1 MAENMSYT
9 DLYSLPV
16 GTFQTGNVTN
26 FPVVYR

>member
-1 MAENMSYT
+1 MFWH
-9 DLYSLPV
+9 LYSLPV